1 MNFVLKYI
9 TLKLTSLLFLLVLI
23 PKTGCD
29 DDPEKEDTPELITK
43 VTLTFTPVGGGAA
56 LVFTANDPDGDGSIP
71 PTINDIELAS
81 NTTYTLTIE
90 FENGLVSPPE
100 DITEEV
106 EDEDDEHMFFFG
118 WTGNIFS
125 DPAGNG
131 NIDTRADAVNYN
143 DEDDNGNPVGLN
155 TNWTT
160 VTAGGTATGTLRIL
174 LKHQPDLKSAT
185 SGSGDGETDVDLTFD
200 VIVQS

>member
-1 MNFVLKYI
+1 MNFVLKYV

-23 PKTGCD
+23 PMTGCD

-90 FENGLVSPPE
+90 LENRLVSPPE

-143 DEDDNGNPVGLN
+143 DEDDNGNPVGLD

-160 VTAGGTATGTLRIL
+160 VTVGGTVTGTLRIL